1 MAIQT
6 SAGSTFAIAT
16 ALPGT
21 YDAAGYNALT
31 WQVVGEITDIGEFG
45 KEFNLVSHLPL
56 AGRQT
61 KKFKGSYNNGAVQ
74 LQMARDQAVAA
85 NQDKLKTAL
94 NSDASYACR
103 VTLQDGTK
111 LYFTGKVMSYKT
123 AVGGTDSMTGASCT
137 IEIDNDIV
145 EV

>member
-6 SAGSTFAIAT
+6 SAGSTFSIAT

-21 YDAAGYNALT
+21 FDATGYNALT
-31 WQVVGEITDIGEFG
+31 WQVVGEVTDIGEFG
-45 KEFNLVSHLPL
+45 KEYNLVTHMPV
-56 AGRQT
+56 ATRQA
-61 KKFKGSYNNGAVQ
+61 KKLKGSYNNGAIT
-74 LQMARDQAVAA
+74 LQMARDQAVAN

-94 NSDASYACR
+94 ASDASYAFR
-103 VTLQDGTK
+103 VVLQDGTK

-123 AVGGTDSMTGASCT
+123 SVGGVDQVTGASCAV
-137 IEIDNDIV
+137 EIDNDIV

>member
-6 SAGSTFAIAT
+6 SAGSTIAIAT

-21 YDAAGYNALT
+21 YDATGYNALT
-31 WQVVGEITDIGEFG
+31 WQVVAEVTDIGEFG
-45 KEFNLVSHLPL
+45 KEYNLVTHMPVAS
-56 AGRQT
+56 RQV
-61 KKFKGSYNNGAVQ
+61 KKLKGSYNNGAIA
-74 LQMARDQAVAA
+74 LQMARDQNVSA

-94 NSDASYACR
+94 ASDASYAFR

-111 LYFTGKVMSYKT
+111 MYFTGKVMSYKNQ
-123 AVGGTDSMTGASCT
+123 VGGVDNVTGATCA
-137 IEIDNDIV
+137 IELDNDIV

>member
-21 YDAAGYNALT
+21 YDATGFNALT
-31 WQVVGEITDIGEFG
+31 WQLVGEVTDIGEFG
-45 KEFNLVSHLPL
+45 KEYNLVSHNPI
-56 AGRQT
+56 AGRQV
-61 KKFKGSYNNGAVQ
+61 KKFKGSYNNGSIA
-74 LQMARDQAVAA
+74 LQMARDQAIAN

-94 NSDASYACR
+94 ASDASFAFR
-103 VTLQDGTK
+103 VVLQDGTK
-111 LYFTGKVMSYKT
+111 LYFTGKVMSYKNG
-123 AVGGTDSMTGASCT
+123 VGGVDQMTAAT
-137 IEIDNDIV
+137 AAIEIDGDIV

>member
-21 YDAAGYNALT
+21 YDATGYNALT
-31 WQVVGEITDIGEFG
+31 WQNIGEVTDIGEFG
-45 KEFNLVSHLPL
+45 KEYNLVSHTPV
-56 AGRQT
+56 AGRQM
-61 KKFKGSYNNGAVQ
+61 KKFKGSYNNGAIA
-74 LQMARDQAVAA
+74 LQMARDQATSS

-94 NSDASYACR
+94 ASDASYAFR
-103 VTLQDGTK
+103 VTLQDGTR
-111 LYFTGKVMSYKT
+111 LYFTGKVMSYKSQ
-123 AVGGTDSMTGASCT
+123 VGSVDQMTGASCA